1 MSRLISSANR
11 NPRLMDIKLC
21 VCVCQAATVVSP
33 SPTQPLKQPHDLSV
47 DPFSR
52 TVYWTCENTNTIN
65 VQRMDGQIVG
75 EVVRDDVD
83 KPRAIVVNAEKG

>member
-1 MSRLISSANR
+1 M
-11 NPRLMDIKLC
+11 KLC
-21 VCVCQAATVVSP
+21 VCVCVCQAMTVVSP

-65 VQRMDGQIVG
+65 VQRTDGQIVG
-75 EVVRDDVD
+75 EVLRDDVD